1 MKKLVDALNPKCEKI
16 TQNAHDYLF
25 RVNGGAE
32 GLSWDIHL
40 LYDYL
45 DKTYTLDYDGYVRLQ
60 TMAAQ
65 ASAISNEIVDLIN
78 AISEKDM
85 EP

>member
-16 TQNAHDYLF
+16 TQDAHDYLF

-32 GLSWDIHL
+32 ELSWNIHL
-40 LYDYL
+40 LCDYMA
-45 DKTYTLDYDGYVRLQ
+45 KTYTLDYDGYVRLQ

>member
-32 GLSWDIHL
+32 ELSWDIHL
-40 LYDYL
+40 LSDYL
-45 DKTYTLDYDGYVRLQ
+45 EKAYTLDYDGYVRLQ

>member
-1 MKKLVDALNPKCEKI
+1 MKKLADTLNPKCKKI
-16 TQNAHDYLF
+16 TQEAYDYLF
-25 RVNGGAE
+25 KVNGGAE
-32 GLSWDIHL
+32 ELCWNAHL
-40 LYDYL
+40 LSDYL
-45 DKTYTLDYDGYVRLQ
+45 EKTYTLDYDGYMRLQ